1 MKSRITLIF
10 FSYCLLF
17 NACMVDN
24 FEEGALLLDSIT
36 EVRLSS
42 NDTLFLKKDGTFE
55 IRYALRYFS
64 KQGEVNFRNTV
75 RPKFFLNGIEVDKAE
90 IDLSQEASY
99 ILQAEVPNNPKLLSN
114 ELNIQVLSLINAIK
128 EIHLEFIG
136 QSNILIAELD
146 EPTFEDLFRIN
157 LLLVTGERMVVNEN
171 FFDFEFILNGSK
183 VEAFKFDNLTLGETT
198 EVQIGI
204 NDMLSNVVGLEV
216 LTIENAINEIA
227 IDYLGE
233 SNILI
238 PELQEVNFED
248 LLGLELTLVNG
259 AKLKVGKSDFDFEF
273 LLNGK
278 AYKKL
283 EIEDFELGKVTE
295 LKIAINEVVSNAIQI
310 EVLRI
315 KDAVSEIEI
324 TLIEGVNQINKAETK
339 GLITDFI
346 KIEAELKNSMKI
358 DLKKYPEI
366 FQVIYNEIKLLDKDI
381 ANFPDGRFKLSV
393 QVAEVRSNFLDFEI
407 FDPMTYIKRIDLV
420 LDERTRNIY
429 AVAGSSKL
437 DFTYEVI
444 GMDESVL
451 SIPASL
457 VVDGK
462 KQDSFRNVPITK
474 AGMVQVHAEISGKKS
489 NSVQIISRQDQVLPK
504 IRVPIVF
511 HVLDNLNKNITKSVI
526 DFEMEKLNLAFAN
539 QFELDPFMPKS
550 SNAVNIHM
558 EFYLADRD
566 EAGNLLSQRG
576 INRYSSGGQ
585 TFGESTEEER
595 IYLFQRMWDPRKYV
609 NVFVGRMDRLGG
621 YAYLPFVKDI
631 DLPGIFTID
640 NDYVLH
646 YPYVTVMSDN
656 AMGEP
661 NNNTLAHE
669 IGHMLALYHTFD
681 QNTNGFQCI
690 DGDYCPD
697 TETHLIDATNS
708 LFVSTSN
715 FMLNCQEETFIS
727 VNIMDYIQKSN
738 SFTFDQRARMRT
750 AAIYSPF
757 FAKEGNYTNA
767 RLRPLEKGPLDHSIQ
782 PVFCPNQNHF
792 GRRFHHH

>member
-1 MKSRITLIF
+1 
-10 FSYCLLF
+10 
-17 NACMVDN
+17 MVDN

-36 EVRLSS
+36 EVQLVSR
-42 NDTLFLKKDGTFE
+42 DTLFLEREDQFE
-55 IRYALRYFS
+55 VRYSLRYFS
-64 KQGEVNFRNTV
+64 NQGEVIFRNTV
-75 RPKFFLNGIEVDKAE
+75 KPKMYLNGNEVDKTE
-90 IDLSQEASY
+90 IDLSQETNYSFWVEFPN
-99 ILQAEVPNNPKLLSN
+99 QAKTRSN
-114 ELNIQVLSLINAIK
+114 VLNVRVLSLINAIT
-128 EIHLEFIG
+128 EIKLEFIG
-136 QSNILIAELD
+136 GGNVIIPELD
-146 EPTFEDLFRIN
+146 ERSFEDLFQIE
-157 LLLVTGERMVVNEN
+157 LTFATGEKLVVNQD
-171 FFDFEFILNGSK
+171 FFDFNVLVNGVKIETFKVQELNLGEK
-183 VEAFKFDNLTLGETT
+183 TTVQLAFKDIISN
-198 EVQIGI
+198 EV
-204 NDMLSNVVGLEV
+204 DLEV
-216 LTIENAINEIA
+216 LTIKEAIT
-227 IDYLGE
+227 G
-233 SNILI
+233 
-238 PELQEVNFED
+238 
-248 LLGLELTLVNG
+248 
-259 AKLKVGKSDFDFEF
+259 
-273 LLNGK
+273 
-278 AYKKL
+278 
-283 EIEDFELGKVTE
+283 
-295 LKIAINEVVSNAIQI
+295 
-310 EVLRI
+310 
-315 KDAVSEIEI
+315 IEI
-324 TLIEGVNQINKAETK
+324 QALENINQINKAETK
-339 GLITDFI
+339 GLITEFLQI
-346 KIEAELKNSMKI
+346 KARLKNAMLI
-358 DLKKYPEI
+358 DLGPLKELFSVEK
-366 FQVIYNEIKLLDKDI
+366 NEMKLSNLDI
-381 ANFPDGRFKLSV
+381 ASFPDGKFNLRVVSGDVISNSIVF
-393 QVAEVRSNFLDFEI
+393 EV

-462 KQDSFRNVPITK
+462 KQGSFQNVPITK

-489 NSVQIISRQDQVLPK
+489 NTVQIISRQNQALPK

-566 EAGNLLSQRG
+566 ESGNLLSERG
-576 INRYSSGGQ
+576 INRFLSGGQ
-585 TFGESTEEER
+585 TFGDFSDEER
-595 IYLFQRMWDPRKYV
+595 AYLFQRMWDPRKYV
-609 NVFVGRMDRLGG
+609 NVFVGRMDRWGG
-621 YAYLPFVKDI
+621 YAYFPLVKDI
-631 DLPGIFTID
+631 DLPGVFTID

-656 AMGEP
+656 AMGLP
-661 NNNTLAHE
+661 NNATLAHE

-681 QNTNGFQCI
+681 KGLEVNECI